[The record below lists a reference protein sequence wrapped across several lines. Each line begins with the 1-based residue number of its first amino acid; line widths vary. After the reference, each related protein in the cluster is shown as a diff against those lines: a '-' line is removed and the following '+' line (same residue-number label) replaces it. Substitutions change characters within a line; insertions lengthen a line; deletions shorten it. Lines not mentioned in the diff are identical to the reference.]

1 MYLVGKVVG
10 THGIK
15 GELKVKADTSFD
27 RFKVGNI
34 LYLRKKSEEIEIK
47 ITTHRK
53 HKDFDLIRINDYN
66 NINEVLDY
74 VGSLIYT
81 TRDENELD
89 ENEYYYDDIID
100 KKVYDLNNNN
110 LGDVVG
116 LREVPQGI
124 ILEIKIKDEI
134 KLVPFVAEFIKEVTE
149 DKIII
154 SPIKGLLWESMF

>member
-154 SPIKGLLWESMF
+154 SPIEGLLWESMF

>member
-154 SPIKGLLWESMF
+154 SPIEGLL